1 MLLRGLPFALGELR
15 VGREPLEGMFLD
27 LDVLPAVP
35 AVHVQH
41 LKLEGGYS
49 KFAHRIPPAACTRS
63 ASRS

>member
-41 LKLEGGYS
+41 LKLERRGAEL
-49 KFAHRIPPAACTRS
+49 AHRTPPAACTRS